1 MIRKIDRFILYRLKS
16 IRSKFLL
23 GFFVLSIVPIIF
35 ISISGYQMTKNMIVA
50 DNFRYLA
57 LRNEMACNAVLQ
69 FLQESR
75 RMISPFSLTTWKV
88 YQRMVEYFQSPAMGQ
103 LPADPQLRRWLEVL
117 QGSENFRNI
126 WFIDARLRI
135 RWVMQPDSL
144 PFPAQLI
151 ATLPRD
157 TMMTLPH
164 KQRHPGYDFFCIHS
178 VQDLAGRT
186 HGYVVGQLNPD
197 AFLKYFPRNGDGH
210 RDPRVYI
217 LRGEGEFLL
226 CTQLADLDEPPLM
239 EAGAMGS
246 EEARI
251 VTLENGE
258 KVIRHVRALGF
269 LDWQVMSEIPYRV
282 ALANVIRFRN
292 HAMVGVGVLLVQ
304 ISILA
309 FYLSRLLTVP
319 IKELARTA
327 RKIGEGNLAVTVPVL
342 TRDEIGH
349 LARAFDEMRRQLK
362 DLYENLEKK
371 VNERTQELKQAQFQI
386 LHQEKMASLGL
397 MAAGIAH
404 EIGNPLTSISSVI
417 QLMKRRLKDPR
428 NQQEMDAILEN
439 INRISRIVRELVD
452 FSRPTSE
459 ELQPTDV
466 NRVIQSAVGIMRYD
480 RRAKHIVFHV
490 DLDPSLPPLTLVADQ
505 LQQVLINILVNA
517 LDAMETRGQDL
528 YVRSRRQN
536 RQVIIEVQDTGVGI
550 PEEALSRIFEPFYT
564 TKEVGRGT
572 GLGLTV
578 SYGIIRKF
586 KGDIQ
591 VESKVGKGTTF
602 RIILPIEPE
611 EVAA

>member
-23 GFFVLSIVPIIF
+23 GFFVLSILPIIL
-35 ISISGYQMTKNMIVA
+35 ISISGYQMTKNIIVE

-75 RMISPFSLTTWKV
+75 QMISPFALSTWKV
-88 YQRMVEYFQSPAMGQ
+88 YQRMVDYFRSSTVGER
-103 LPADPQLRRWLEVL
+103 PADPQLRQWLDVL
-117 QGSENFRNI
+117 QRSGNFRNI
-126 WFIDARLRI
+126 WLIDAQLRT
-135 RWVMQPDSL
+135 RWAMRPDSL
-144 PFPAQLI
+144 PFPKRLM
-151 ATLPRD
+151 ATLPLD

-164 KQRHPGYDFFCIHS
+164 KQRHPGHDFFCIHS
-178 VQDLAGRT
+178 VRDLTGRT
-186 HGYVVGQLNPD
+186 YGYVVGQLNQD
-197 AFLKYFPRNGDGH
+197 ALLKYFPRKGDAR

-217 LRGEGEFLL
+217 VRGEGEILL
-226 CTQLADLDEPPLM
+226 CSRQGDIGVPTLM
-239 EAGAMGS
+239 EARAMGS

-258 KVIRHVRALGF
+258 KVIRHVRPLGF

-292 HAMVGVGVLLVQ
+292 QAMVGVGLLLVL
-304 ISILA
+304 ISLLA

-327 RKIGEGNLAVTVPVL
+327 RKIGEGNLAVEVPVL

-349 LARAFDEMRRQLK
+349 LARAFDEMRLQLK

-371 VNERTQELKQAQFQI
+371 VNERTEELKRAQFQI

-428 NQQEMDAILEN
+428 NQQEMEAILEN

-480 RRAKHIVFHV
+480 QRAKHITFHV

-528 YVRSRRQN
+528 YVRSRRQD
-536 RQVIIEVQDTGVGI
+536 RQVIIEVEDTGIGI
-550 PEEALSRIFEPFYT
+550 PEDALSKIFEPFYT